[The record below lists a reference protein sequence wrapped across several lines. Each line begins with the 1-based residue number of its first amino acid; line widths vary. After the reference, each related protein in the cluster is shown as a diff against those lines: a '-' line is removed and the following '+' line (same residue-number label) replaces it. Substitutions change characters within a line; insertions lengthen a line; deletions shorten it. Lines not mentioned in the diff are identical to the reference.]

1 LISNISKGSDI
12 SSIDGETDEIVP
24 LFNSRKHILNE
35 HFTIENCYFI
45 GLTLNAG
52 ATTILL
58 QLNNLARVEKAFV
71 QN

>member
-1 LISNISKGSDI
+1 LISNISKVSDI

-24 LFNSRKHILNE
+24 LFNSPKHILNE
-35 HFTIENCYFI
+35 HFTIENRYFI

-58 QLNNLARVEKAFV
+58 QLNNPARVEKAFV
-71 QN
+71 KN